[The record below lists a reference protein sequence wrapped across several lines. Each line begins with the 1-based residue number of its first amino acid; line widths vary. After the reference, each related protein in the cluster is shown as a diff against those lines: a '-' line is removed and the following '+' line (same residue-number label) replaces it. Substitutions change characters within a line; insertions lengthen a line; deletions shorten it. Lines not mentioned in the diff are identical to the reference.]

1 MVRDYNNRHALDQK
15 LRGTPKPA
23 HVDHLEV
30 CHWQAIAVVLAHAG
44 LDAAVERALSSTP
57 DLSLRYCGPGE
68 WLVVSEVDTP
78 VGLIRRLDMLCGTQA
93 HVVDQ
98 SDGRVRMRLSGPS
111 SRPILS
117 KGIGVDLHPAAFA
130 LRGSANV
137 LCGHIAIN
145 LARTGEDIFEL
156 IVSRSFAESLFE
168 DLMTM
173 GRPFDLSAAFSE

>member
-23 HVDHLEV
+23 NADHLAV
-30 CHWQAIAVVLAHAG
+30 NHWQAIATVLAHPG
-44 LDAAVERALSSTP
+44 LDGAVERALSSTP

-78 VGLIRRLDMLCGTQA
+78 VGLMRRLDMLCGTQA

-98 SDGRVRMRLSGPS
+98 SDGRVLLRLSGPS
-111 SRPILS
+111 ARQILS

-130 LRGSANV
+130 LGGSANV

-145 LARTGEDIFEL
+145 LSRTGDDVFDL
-156 IVSRSFAESLFE
+156 VVSRSFAESLFD
-168 DLMTM
+168 DLVTM

>member
-30 CHWQAIAVVLAHAG
+30 GHWQAIATVLAHAG
-44 LDAAVERALSSTP
+44 LDAAVQRALSSTP

-68 WLVVSEVDTP
+68 WLVVSGVDTP
-78 VGLIRRLDMLCGTQA
+78 VGLMRRLDMLCGTQA
-93 HVVDQ
+93 HVIDQ
-98 SDGRVRMRLSGPS
+98 SDGRVLLRLSGPS
-111 SRPILS
+111 ARQILA

-130 LRGSANV
+130 LGGSTNV

-145 LARTGEDIFEL
+145 LSRTGEDIFEL

>member
-23 HVDHLEV
+23 NADHLEV
-30 CHWQAIAVVLAHAG
+30 SHWQAIATVLAHVG

-68 WLVVSEVDTP
+68 WLVVSHVDTP
-78 VGLIRRLDMLCGTQA
+78 VGLMRRLDMLCGTQA

-98 SDGRVRMRLSGPS
+98 SDGRVLLRLSGPS
-111 SRPILS
+111 ARPILA

-130 LRGSANV
+130 PGGSTNV
-137 LCGHIAIN
+137 LCGHIAVN
-145 LARTGEDIFEL
+145 LMASGADVFEL
-156 IVSRSFAESLFE
+156 IVARSFAESLFD
-168 DLMTM
+168 DLMAM
-173 GRPFDLSAAFSE
+173 GRQFDISSAFSE